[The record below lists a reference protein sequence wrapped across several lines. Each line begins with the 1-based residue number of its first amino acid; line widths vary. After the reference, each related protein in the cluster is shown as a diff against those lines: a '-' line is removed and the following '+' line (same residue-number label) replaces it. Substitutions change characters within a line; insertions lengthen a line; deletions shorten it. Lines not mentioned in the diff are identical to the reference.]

1 MERWLLA
8 GMIAAA
14 ATGCAP
20 VDPAGS
26 PPTASATAR
35 QCFNAGNVNG
45 FQVVDARTVDLNV
58 GASRVFRLQ
67 LLGTCPDVRDAV
79 GVAVRARSGSSY
91 ICEDNDVELLV
102 PSQSGPRVCP
112 ATGLR
117 QRTPAELEAERAARR

>member
-1 MERWLLA
+1 MERWILA
-8 GMIAAA
+8 GVIAAGA
-14 ATGCAP
+14 VGCAP

-26 PPTASATAR
+26 PKTASATAR

-45 FQVVDARTVDLNV
+45 FQVVDTRTVDLNV
-58 GASRVFRLQ
+58 GANRVFRLE

-79 GVAVRARSGSSY
+79 GVAVRTRGGSSY

-102 PSQSGPRVCP
+102 PSQTGPRVCP

-117 QRTPAELEAERAARR
+117 QRSPQELAAERAARR